1 MFSICSR
8 MDFKN
13 KMSNVAFGGNWSE
26 ELVTLQELRL
36 VLEDLDWA
44 VENCTEQ
51 DVTTEAVLAS
61 LLYVRK
67 NIEKGPMHVEAF
79 LRATRIEI
87 ATIRQVDLKKSVD
100 RIKLWSGV

>member
-1 MFSICSR
+1 

-26 ELVTLQELRL
+26 ELVTLEELRV

-51 DVTTEAVLAS
+51 DIVTEAVLAS

-67 NIEKGPMHVEAF
+67 NVEKGPMHVEAF
-79 LRATRIEI
+79 LRAARIEI
-87 ATIRQVDLKKSVD
+87 PSMRESELKRCVD